1 MQKKS
6 SNQHRQNQATG
17 YSNSRWF
24 KFKFDSWSRGWFL
37 RICSSNNSRRDRR
50 SRSLVSY
57 GGSGSG
63 RSIGTNSG
71 WSGVYHLGNLETS
84 SDDSVVKWLYGT
96 EISDTCRG
104 VSFPE
109 LTKKVHLRKRK
120 PKVREKH
127 PSIEEIIIFTNK
139 TGSCLSQIYLKH
151 CSVPDTS
158 ICWQR
163 P

>member
-24 KFKFDSWSRGWFL
+24 KFKFDSRSRGWFF
-37 RICSSNNSRRDRR
+37 RICSSDNSRRDRS

-57 GGSGSG
+57 GGSGSGSG

-96 EISDTCRG
+96 EITDTCRG
-104 VSFPE
+104 VSLPE
-109 LTKKVHLRKRK
+109 LTKKVHLRKRN
-120 PKVREKH
+120 PKLATHQSRQ
-127 PSIEEIIIFTNK
+127 SLF
-139 TGSCLSQIYLKH
+139 LSQNRLVFMIN
-151 CSVPDTS
+151 TT
-158 ICWQR
+158 QR
-163 P
+163 YKEAFK